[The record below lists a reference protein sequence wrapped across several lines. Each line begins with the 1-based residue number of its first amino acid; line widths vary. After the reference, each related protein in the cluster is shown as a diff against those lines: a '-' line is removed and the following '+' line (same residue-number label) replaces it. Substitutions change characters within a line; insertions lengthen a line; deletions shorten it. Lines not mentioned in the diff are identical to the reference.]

1 MESSATR
8 RAPLGAV
15 IAILGGVLLVVGS
28 FLSWAE
34 VTGGG
39 VSVTA
44 KGTDGS
50 DGWLTLAAGVVAILV
65 GLVGLRMG
73 RRMLG
78 VIAIVAG
85 LLGGGFGLY
94 DALTAEDSVL
104 DAAAE
109 EIAPQFGVS
118 TDEVRA
124 ILDDAIDAGQLDIS
138 IAIGLIIVI
147 AGGAI
152 AVIGG
157 VLMLSRGSVPAAATS
172 SEPMP
177 AAATS
182 SEPMPAAAMPPPS
195 APAEPA
201 APTVGPPDPAPP
213 VSAPR
218 ESGSAPPAPPAPPPA
233 P

>member
-8 RAPLGAV
+8 GAPVGAV
-15 IAILGGVLLVVGS
+15 IAIVGGALLAVGS

-34 VTGGG
+34 VSGGG

-44 KGTDGS
+44 KGIDGS
-50 DGWLTLAAGVVAILV
+50 DGYLTLAAGVVVILV
-65 GLVGLRMG
+65 GLAGLRMG
-73 RRMLG
+73 RRMFG
-78 VIAIVAG
+78 VIAILAG

-118 TDEVRA
+118 VDEVRA
-124 ILDDAIDAGQLDIS
+124 ILDEAIDAGQLDIS
-138 IAIGLIIVI
+138 ISIGLIIVI

-157 VLMLSRGSVPAAATS
+157 VLMLGRGSEAAAPSAAETP
-172 SEPMP
+172 EPV
-177 AAATS
+177 
-182 SEPMPAAAMPPPS
+182 PAAAMPPAA

-201 APTVGPPDPAPP
+201 APMATPLEPVPPVTAPP
-213 VSAPR
+213 EP
-218 ESGSAPPAPPAPPPA
+218 GSPPPPAPPPA